1 MVEGRNFM
9 IYIIRHGQTDWNI
22 EHRTQGQTDIAL
34 NTNGIKQA
42 ELITRKIVNL
52 KIDNIISS
60 DLKRAYMTAQII
72 NKNFNKNIKT
82 DKRLREFCFGTLEGI
97 TRDKITQEIWDD
109 FNKNPKQFNAETKEE
124 IFNRIKSFIDD
135 IKSNN
140 INKNTLVVTHG
151 GPIRMIKYYLDNGDN
166 FNDKKYLA
174 EYMTLKINN
183 LDVFII
189 DEKMNL
195 KKCEL

>member
-1 MVEGRNFM
+1 M

-22 EHRTQGQTDIAL
+22 EHRTQGHTDIAL
-34 NTNGIKQA
+34 NKNGIEQA
-42 ELITRKIVNL
+42 ELITQKIANL

-72 NKNFNKNIKT
+72 NKKFNKTIEE

-151 GPIRMIKYYLDNGDN
+151 GPIRMIKFYLDNGDN
-166 FNDKKYLA
+166 FDDKKYLE
-174 EYMTLKINN
+174 EYMPLKIKN
-183 LDVFII
+183 LDLFII
-189 DEKMNL
+189 DEKMNFKNIIL
-195 KKCEL
+195 

>member
-1 MVEGRNFM
+1 M

-22 EHRTQGQTDIAL
+22 EHRTQGHTDIAL
-34 NTNGIKQA
+34 NKNGIEQA
-42 ELITRKIVNL
+42 GLITQKIANL
-52 KIDNIISS
+52 KIDNVISS

-72 NKNFNKNIKT
+72 NKNFNKTIET

-109 FNKNPKQFNAETKEE
+109 FNKNPKKYNAETNEE
-124 IFNRIKSFIDD
+124 VFIRIKSFIND

-151 GPIRMIKYYLDNGDN
+151 GTIKTIKYYLDNGDN

-195 KKCEL
+195 KRYDL

>member
-1 MVEGRNFM
+1 M

-22 EHRTQGQTDIAL
+22 ERRMQGHTDIAL

-42 ELITRKIVNL
+42 ELIAQKIANL

-72 NKNFNKNIKT
+72 NQNINKNIET

-97 TRDKITQEIWDD
+97 TIDKITQDVWDD
-109 FNKNPKQFNAETKEE
+109 FNKNPKQFNAEAREE
-124 IFNRIKSFIDD
+124 IFNRIKSIIDD

-166 FNDKKYLA
+166 YNDKKYLA

-183 LDVFII
+183 LDLFII
-189 DEKMNL
+189 DEEMNL
-195 KKCEL
+195 KKYDL

>member
-1 MVEGRNFM
+1 M

-34 NTNGIKQA
+34 NKNGIEQA
-42 ELITRKIVNL
+42 ELITQKIANL

-183 LDVFII
+183 LDIFII

-195 KKCEL
+195 KRYDL

>member
-1 MVEGRNFM
+1 M

-22 EHRTQGQTDIAL
+22 EHRTQGQTDISL
-34 NTNGIKQA
+34 NANGIKQA
-42 ELITRKIVNL
+42 ELSTKKIENL

-72 NKNFNKNIKT
+72 NKNFNKNIET

-109 FNKNPKQFNAETKEE
+109 FNKNPKHFNAETKEE
-124 IFNRIKSFIDD
+124 IFNRIKSFIND

-151 GPIRMIKYYLDNGDN
+151 GPIRMIKFYLDNGDN
-166 FNDKKYLA
+166 FDDKKYLE
-174 EYMTLKINN
+174 EYMPLKIKN
-183 LDVFII
+183 LDLFII
-189 DEKMNL
+189 DEKMNFKNIIL
-195 KKCEL
+195 

>member
-1 MVEGRNFM
+1 M

-22 EHRTQGQTDIAL
+22 EHRTQGHTDIAL
-34 NTNGIKQA
+34 NKNGIEQA
-42 ELITRKIVNL
+42 GLITQKIANL
-52 KIDNIISS
+52 KIDSIISS

-72 NKNFNKNIKT
+72 NKKFNKTIEE

-97 TRDKITQEIWDD
+97 TRDKITQETWDD

-151 GPIRMIKYYLDNGDN
+151 GPIRMIKYYLDNGNN

-183 LDVFII
+183 LDLFII
-189 DEKMNL
+189 DEEMNL

>member
-1 MVEGRNFM
+1 M

-97 TRDKITQEIWDD
+97 TRDKITQETWNN
-109 FNKNPKQFNAETKEE
+109 FNENPKQFNAETKEE

-166 FNDKKYLA
+166 YSDKKYLE
-174 EYMTLKINN
+174 EYMNLKINN
-183 LDVFII
+183 LDLFII

-195 KKCEL
+195 KNTIYRNILK

>member
-1 MVEGRNFM
+1 M
-9 IYIIRHGQTDWNI
+9 IYIIRHGQTEWNI

-42 ELITRKIVNL
+42 ELITQKISNL
-52 KIDNIISS
+52 KIDSIISS

-72 NKNFNKNIKT
+72 NKNFHKAIET

-97 TRDKITQEIWDD
+97 TRDKITQETWEK
-109 FNKNPKQFNAETKEE
+109 FNENPKQFNAETKEE
-124 IFNRIKSFIDD
+124 IFNRIKSFIKDMKSE
-135 IKSNN
+135 IK
-140 INKNTLVVTHG
+140 NKKVLVVTHG

-166 FNDKKYLA
+166 YSDKKYLE
-174 EYMTLKINN
+174 EYMNLKINN
-183 LDVFII
+183 MDLFII

-195 KKCEL
+195 KKYDL

>member
-1 MVEGRNFM
+1 M

-22 EHRTQGQTDIAL
+22 EHRTQGHTDIAL
-34 NTNGIKQA
+34 NKNGIEQA
-42 ELITRKIVNL
+42 ELITQKIANL

-72 NKNFNKNIKT
+72 NKKFNKTIEE

-109 FNKNPKQFNAETKEE
+109 FNKNAKQFNAETKEE
-124 IFNRIKSFIDD
+124 IFNRIKSFMDD

>member
-1 MVEGRNFM
+1 M

-22 EHRTQGQTDIAL
+22 EHRTQGHTDIAL

-42 ELITRKIVNL
+42 ELMTQKIANL
-52 KIDNIISS
+52 KIDSIISS

-72 NKNFNKNIKT
+72 NKNFNITIET

-97 TRDKITQEIWDD
+97 TRDKITQEVWDD

-124 IFNRIKSFIDD
+124 IFNRIKSFINDL
-135 IKSNN
+135 KFNS

-151 GPIRMIKYYLDNGDN
+151 GPIRMIKYYLDNGNN
-166 FNDKKYLA
+166 FNDKKYLE

-183 LDVFII
+183 LDLFII
-189 DEKMNL
+189 DEEMNL

>member
-1 MVEGRNFM
+1 M

-22 EHRTQGQTDIAL
+22 EHRTQGQTDISL
-34 NTNGIKQA
+34 NANGIKQA
-42 ELITRKIVNL
+42 ELSTKKIENL

-60 DLKRAYMTAQII
+60 DLKRAYLTAQII
-72 NKNFNKNIKT
+72 NKNFNKRIET

-109 FNKNPKQFNAETKEE
+109 FNKNPKHFNAETKEE
-124 IFNRIKSFIDD
+124 IFNRIKSFIKDMKSE
-135 IKSNN
+135 IK
-140 INKNTLVVTHG
+140 NKKVLVVTHG

-166 FNDKKYLA
+166 YSDKKYLE
-174 EYMTLKINN
+174 EYMNLKINN
-183 LDVFII
+183 MDLFII

-195 KKCEL
+195 KKYDL

>member
-1 MVEGRNFM
+1 M

-34 NTNGIKQA
+34 NINGIKQA
-42 ELITRKIVNL
+42 ELITRKIANL

-72 NKNFNKNIKT
+72 NKKFNKNIKT

-109 FNKNPKQFNAETKEE
+109 FNKNPKKFNAETKEE
-124 IFNRIKSFIDD
+124 ILNRIKSFIDD

-166 FNDKKYLA
+166 YCDEKYLE
-174 EYMTLKINN
+174 EYMNLKINN
-183 LDVFII
+183 LDLFII

-195 KKCEL
+195 KKYDL

>member
-1 MVEGRNFM
+1 M

-124 IFNRIKSFIDD
+124 IFHRIKSFIDD

-183 LDVFII
+183 LDLFII
-189 DEKMNL
+189 DEEMNL

>member
-1 MVEGRNFM
+1 M

-22 EHRTQGQTDIAL
+22 EHRTQGHTDIAL
-34 NTNGIKQA
+34 NKNGIEQA
-42 ELITRKIVNL
+42 ELITQKIANL

-183 LDVFII
+183 LDIFII

-195 KKCEL
+195 KRYDL

>member
-1 MVEGRNFM
+1 M

-22 EHRTQGQTDIAL
+22 EHRTQGHTDIAL
-34 NTNGIKQA
+34 NKNGIVQA
-42 ELITRKIVNL
+42 ELISQKIANL
-52 KIDNIISS
+52 KIDSIISS

-72 NKNFNKNIKT
+72 NKNFNKNIET

-151 GPIRMIKYYLDNGDN
+151 GPIRMIKYYLDNGDS

-195 KKCEL
+195 KRYDL

>member
-1 MVEGRNFM
+1 M

-34 NTNGIKQA
+34 NINGINEA
-42 ELITRKIVNL
+42 ELITQKIANL

-72 NKNFNKNIKT
+72 NKNFNKNIET
-82 DKRLREFCFGTLEGI
+82 DKRIREFCFGTLEGI
-97 TRDKITQEIWDD
+97 TRDKITQETWDD

-151 GPIRMIKYYLDNGDN
+151 GPIRMIKYYLDNGNN
-166 FNDKKYLA
+166 FNDKKYLE

-183 LDVFII
+183 LDFFII
-189 DEKMNL
+189 DEEMNL

>member
-1 MVEGRNFM
+1 M

-22 EHRTQGQTDIAL
+22 EHRTQGHTDIAL
-34 NTNGIKQA
+34 NKNGIEQA
-42 ELITRKIVNL
+42 ELITQKIANL

-72 NKNFNKNIKT
+72 NKKFNKTSET

-151 GPIRMIKYYLDNGDN
+151 GPIRMIKYYLDNGNN

-183 LDVFII
+183 IDVFII
-189 DEKMNL
+189 DEKKNL
-195 KKCEL
+195 KRYDL

>member
-1 MVEGRNFM
+1 M

-22 EHRTQGQTDIAL
+22 EHRTQGHTDIAL
-34 NTNGIKQA
+34 NKKGIEQA
-42 ELITRKIVNL
+42 ELITQKIANL

-72 NKNFNKNIKT
+72 NKKFNKTIEE

-109 FNKNPKQFNAETKEE
+109 FNKNAKQFNAETKEE
-124 IFNRIKSFIDD
+124 IFNRIKSFIDN

-174 EYMTLKINN
+174 EYMTLEINN

-195 KKCEL
+195 KKI

>member
-1 MVEGRNFM
+1 MYVSFYYLAKF
-9 IYIIRHGQTDWNI
+9 YIFSFVLSTLFWELQTI
-22 EHRTQGQTDIAL
+22 KKIA
-34 NTNGIKQA
+34 
-42 ELITRKIVNL
+42 NL
-52 KIDNIISS
+52 KIDSIISS

-82 DKRLREFCFGTLEGI
+82 DKRLREFCFGTLDGI

-151 GPIRMIKYYLDNGDN
+151 GPIRMIKYYLDNGNN

-174 EYMTLKINN
+174 EYITLKINN
-183 LDVFII
+183 LDLFII
-189 DEKMNL
+189 DEEMNL

>member
-1 MVEGRNFM
+1 M

-22 EHRTQGQTDIAL
+22 EHRTQGHTDIAL
-34 NTNGIKQA
+34 NKNGIEQA
-42 ELITRKIVNL
+42 GLITQKIANL
-52 KIDNIISS
+52 KIDNVISS

-174 EYMTLKINN
+174 EYLTLKINN

-195 KKCEL
+195 KRYDL

>member
-1 MVEGRNFM
+1 M

-22 EHRTQGQTDIAL
+22 EHRTQGHTDIAL
-34 NTNGIKQA
+34 NKNGIEQA
-42 ELITRKIVNL
+42 ELITQKIANL

-72 NKNFNKNIKT
+72 NKKFNKTIET

-151 GPIRMIKYYLDNGDN
+151 GPIRMIKYYLDNGNN

-183 LDVFII
+183 IDVFII
-189 DEKMNL
+189 DEKKNL
-195 KKCEL
+195 KRYDL

>member
-1 MVEGRNFM
+1 M

-22 EHRTQGQTDIAL
+22 EHRTQGHTDIAL
-34 NTNGIKQA
+34 NKNGIEQA
-42 ELITRKIVNL
+42 ELITQKIANL

-72 NKNFNKNIKT
+72 NKKFNKTIEE

-109 FNKNPKQFNAETKEE
+109 FNQNPKKFNAESKEE
-124 IFNRIKSFIDD
+124 IFNRIKSFIND

-140 INKNTLVVTHG
+140 INKNILVVTHG

-195 KKCEL
+195 KRYDL

>member
-1 MVEGRNFM
+1 M

-22 EHRTQGQTDIAL
+22 EHRTQGHTDIAL
-34 NTNGIKQA
+34 NKNGIEQA
-42 ELITRKIVNL
+42 ELITQKIANL

-72 NKNFNKNIKT
+72 NKKFNKTIEE

-151 GPIRMIKYYLDNGDN
+151 GPIRMIKYYLDNGDI

>member
-1 MVEGRNFM
+1 M

-22 EHRTQGQTDIAL
+22 EHRTQGHTDIAL
-34 NTNGIKQA
+34 NKNGIEQA
-42 ELITRKIVNL
+42 ELISQKIANL

-72 NKNFNKNIKT
+72 NKKFNKTIET

-97 TRDKITQEIWDD
+97 TRDKITQETWNN
-109 FNKNPKQFNAETKEE
+109 FNENPKQFNAETKEE

-140 INKNTLVVTHG
+140 INKNILVVTHG
-151 GPIRMIKYYLDNGDN
+151 GPIKMIKYYLDNGDS
-166 FNDKKYLA
+166 FNDKKFLE
-174 EYMTLKINN
+174 EYMNFKINN
-183 LDVFII
+183 LDLFII
-189 DEKMNL
+189 DEKMIL
-195 KKCEL
+195 KKYDL

>member
-1 MVEGRNFM
+1 M

-22 EHRTQGQTDIAL
+22 EHKTQGQTDIAL
-34 NTNGIKQA
+34 NTNGIEQG
-42 ELITRKIVNL
+42 ELITQKIANL

-151 GPIRMIKYYLDNGDN
+151 GPIRMIKYYLDNGNN

-183 LDVFII
+183 LDLFII
-189 DEKMNL
+189 DEEMNL